1 MTNFPGFLTHTTK
14 NNQTRAYP
22 TPRTQQPPPLCSS
35 YVSSSEGYSS
45 YSDAVKHGHTSRD
58 PLPSNIQ
65 NSPLPT
71 TITSSASPQP
81 NQSGM
86 TGVEIPKEL
95 VSFLRF
101 IKTLL

>member
-1 MTNFPGFLTHTTK
+1 MEVPGFLTHMGK
-14 NNQTRAYP
+14 NSQTRAYP
-22 TPRTQQPPPLCSS
+22 TPRTQQPPPLYSS
-35 YVSSSEGYSS
+35 YVSSSDGYSS

-58 PLPSNIQ
+58 LLPSHIQ

-71 TITSSASPQP
+71 TINSPASPKP
-81 NQSGM
+81 NQSDM
-86 TGVEIPKEL
+86 TGLEIPKEL